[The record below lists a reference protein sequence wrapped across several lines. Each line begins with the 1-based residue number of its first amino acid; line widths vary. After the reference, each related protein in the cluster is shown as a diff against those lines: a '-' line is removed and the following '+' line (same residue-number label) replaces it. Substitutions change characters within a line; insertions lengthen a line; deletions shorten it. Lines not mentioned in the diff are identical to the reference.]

1 MSTSEEKTDIF
12 KFSPTEKL
20 KVYKYI
26 LSDQFKHFDKNKI
39 MPVIIYIKNKDIS
52 DIKKIIYIAHW
63 FTPMKVLAEYVKSQ
77 QYIFD
82 NKNCRYGFKTELS
95 LIDEKEDFF
104 LPDDMGLH
112 EVWDDWHNTD
122 RFLYLIFDKI
132 EDKEEEKEEM
142 CKDLTEAFINK
153 HLLIDMSNGLQNFK
167 E

>member
-1 MSTSEEKTDIF
+1 
-12 KFSPTEKL
+12 
-20 KVYKYI
+20 
-26 LSDQFKHFDKNKI
+26 

-112 EVWDDWHNTD
+112 EVWDDWHNRD